1 MQKEHDVRRHREVWW
16 HHGGD
21 AAERREAARTNLKE
35 QVRTHSCRVVTIA
48 HQAPLPMEFSRQE
61 YWSELPF
68 PSPWDLPDPETE
80 PESPHCRQIL
90 YCLRH
95 QESPEISQMTLNR
108 GQAEKIMKNPYA
120 ACIVLK
126 VLGVTMG
133 LSLTIC
139 LSWPKSTHVHCVGD
153 AI

>member
-68 PSPWDLPDPETE
+68 PSPWDLPEQGSNPSLLHLLHWQAGSLPLT
-80 PESPHCRQIL
+80 PAICL
-90 YCLRH
+90 YIFDIFDEVFVKVSGLLFIRLCLLH
-95 QESPEISQMTLNR
+95 GWWFLS
-108 GQAEKIMKNPYA
+108 
-120 ACIVLK
+120 
-126 VLGVTMG
+126 
-133 LSLTIC
+133 SLTKDRTQV
-139 LSWPKSTHVHCVGD
+139 LSSESTES
-153 AI
+153 